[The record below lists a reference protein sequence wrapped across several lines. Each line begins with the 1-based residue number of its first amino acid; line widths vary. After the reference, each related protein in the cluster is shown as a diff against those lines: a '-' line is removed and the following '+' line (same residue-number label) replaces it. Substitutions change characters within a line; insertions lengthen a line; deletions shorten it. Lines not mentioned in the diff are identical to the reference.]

1 MSLLLVHDSTNS
13 KLRELECTAAGLLKV
28 DKVDVSA
35 LATQATLSSLN
46 GKVTACDTGSISGT
60 VAVSAVSGNVACT
73 HAALP
78 LPSGA
83 ATESSLNSL
92 NGKVTACDTG
102 SISGTVAVSAVS
114 GNVACTHAALPLP
127 SGAASESSLASLNGK
142 VTSCDTSALATAAAQ
157 STANSSLATLAG
169 CVSANVVAVSSS
181 AAALSVTNNVVWGT
195 TGAPEAVSNAT
206 DQFSDSVDVSTFEK
220 ISIFGSSN
228 NFAHE
233 LDIQVSPDNSNWF
246 DLTSEFI
253 QVDFANGHFGRVLDA
268 PFKYVRL
275 KSVSSGGGSTDNLWA
290 WIVGKK

>member
-1 MSLLLVHDSTNS
+1 MSLLLVHDSANS

-35 LATQATLSSLN
+35 LATQATLSSIDGHITACDTGSISGTVAVSAVSGNVACTHASLPLPSGAASESSLASLN
-46 GKVTACDTGSISGT
+46 GKVTSCDTGSISGT

-83 ATESSLNSL
+83 ATESSL
-92 NGKVTACDTG
+92 
-102 SISGTVAVSAVS
+102 
-114 GNVACTHAALPLP
+114 
-127 SGAASESSLASLNGK
+127 AS
-142 VTSCDTSALATAAAQ
+142 V
-157 STANSSLATLAG
+157 AG
-169 CVSANVVAVSSS
+169 CVVGSALTVSSS
-181 AAALSVTNNVVWGT
+181 AAALSVTNNVVWGSSS
-195 TGAPEAVSNAT
+195 AAEAVSNAT

-233 LDIQVSPDNSNWF
+233 LDIQVSPDNTYWF

-253 QVDFANGHFGRVLDA
+253 QVDYANGHFGRVLDA

-275 KSVSSGGGSTDNLWA
+275 KSVSSGGGGTDNLWA

>member
-1 MSLLLVHDSTNS
+1 MSSLLLVHDSTNS
-13 KLRELECTAAGLLKV
+13 KLRELECTSAGLLKV

-35 LATQATLSSLN
+35 LATQATLSALN
-46 GKVTACDTGSISGT
+46 GKVTACDTGSVSGT

-73 HAALP
+73 HA
-78 LPSGA
+78 S
-83 ATESSLNSL
+83 
-92 NGKVTACDTG
+92 
-102 SISGTVAVSAVS
+102 
-114 GNVACTHAALPLP
+114 LPLP

-142 VTSCDTSALATAAAQ
+142 VTACDTSALATAGGQ
-157 STANSSLATLAG
+157 STANSSLASVAG
-169 CVSANVVAVSSS
+169 CVVGTALTVSSS

-246 DLTSEFI
+246 DLTAEFL
-253 QVDFANGHFGRVLDA
+253 QVDYANGHFGRVLDA
-268 PFKYVRL
+268 PFKYVRI
-275 KSVSSGGGSTDNLWA
+275 KSVSSGGGGTDNLWA